1 MSARFDNCVLAAL
14 RFKMIFR
21 LMKCDPG
28 ALFDVVQDFLGKIE
42 MAIQTSADC
51 GSAQCDLAQSFDSFL
66 RTRLPIRNLLRV
78 SGEFLAQP
86 NRCRVHQMR
95 PTDLDDVP
103 KFLRFCFK
111 RGV

>member
-14 RFKMIFR
+14 GFEMIFR
-21 LMKCDPG
+21 LIKCDPCP
-28 ALFDVVQDFLGKIE
+28 LLDVVEDLLRKID

-51 GSAQCDLAQSFDSFL
+51 GSSQCDLAQSLDRLL
-66 RTRLPIRNLLRV
+66 RTRLPIGDLLRV
-78 SGEFLAQP
+78 SGEFLAQS

-95 PTDLDDVP
+95 PTDFYDVP

-111 RGV
+111 